1 MLPLHIF
8 GNMCYGSETENKYQR
23 PQSFLQTRDVPTK
36 RQYTN
41 FLSSLAL
48 DSSSIVYLRQT
59 SSAATQ
65 TMFVAVH
72 PKIEFENCITVSF
85 NLFLAEH
92 KGKTC
97 KPMKSFR
104 VLCYNRST
112 SPSAATQR
120 NSWKRN
126 MHQAVCAIS
135 MHQI

>member
-23 PQSFLQTRDVPTK
+23 PQSFLQTRDVQTK

-72 PKIEFENCITVSF
+72 PKIEFENCISVSF
-85 NLFLAEH
+85 TVYRIFQSTVEILWSFH
-92 KGKTC
+92 FRRIGSC
-97 KPMKSFR
+97 FIRKSFLQNLHSYLD
-104 VLCYNRST
+104 VM
-112 SPSAATQR
+112 P
-120 NSWKRN
+120 
-126 MHQAVCAIS
+126 V
-135 MHQI
+135 

>member
-8 GNMCYGSETENKYQR
+8 GNMYYGSETENKYQ
-23 PQSFLQTRDVPTK
+23 FLQTRDVQTK

-72 PKIEFENCITVSF
+72 PKIEFENCISVSF
-85 NLFLAEH
+85 TVYRIFQSTVEILWSFH
-92 KGKTC
+92 FRRIGSC
-97 KPMKSFR
+97 FIRKSFLQNLYSYLD
-104 VLCYNRST
+104 VM
-112 SPSAATQR
+112 P
-120 NSWKRN
+120 
-126 MHQAVCAIS
+126 V
-135 MHQI
+135 

>member
-8 GNMCYGSETENKYQR
+8 GNMYYGSETENKYQ
-23 PQSFLQTRDVPTK
+23 FLQTRDVQTK

-72 PKIEFENCITVSF
+72 PKIEFENCISVSF
-85 NLFLAEH
+85 AVYRIFPSAIEILWSFH
-92 KGKTC
+92 FRRIGSC
-97 KPMKSFR
+97 FIRKSFLQNLYSYLD
-104 VLCYNRST
+104 VM
-112 SPSAATQR
+112 P
-120 NSWKRN
+120 
-126 MHQAVCAIS
+126 V
-135 MHQI
+135 

>member
-23 PQSFLQTRDVPTK
+23 PQSFLQTRDVQTK

-72 PKIEFENCITVSF
+72 PKIEFENCISVSF
-85 NLFLAEH
+85 TVYRIFQSTVEILWSFH
-92 KGKTC
+92 FRRIGSC
-97 KPMKSFR
+97 FIRKSFLQNLYSYLDAMP
-104 VLCYNRST
+104 V
-112 SPSAATQR
+112 
-120 NSWKRN
+120 
-126 MHQAVCAIS
+126 
-135 MHQI
+135 

>member
-72 PKIEFENCITVSF
+72 PKIEFENCISVSF
-85 NLFLAEH
+85 TVYRIFQSTVEILWLFH
-92 KGKTC
+92 FGRIGSC
-97 KPMKSFR
+97 FIRKSFLQNLHSYLD
-104 VLCYNRST
+104 VM
-112 SPSAATQR
+112 P
-120 NSWKRN
+120 
-126 MHQAVCAIS
+126 V
-135 MHQI
+135 

>member
-23 PQSFLQTRDVPTK
+23 PQSFLQTRDVQTK

-59 SSAATQ
+59 SSVATQ

-72 PKIEFENCITVSF
+72 PKIEFENCISVSF
-85 NLFLAEH
+85 TVYRIFQSTVEILWSFH
-92 KGKTC
+92 FRRIGSC
-97 KPMKSFR
+97 FIRKSFLQNLHSYLD
-104 VLCYNRST
+104 VM
-112 SPSAATQR
+112 P
-120 NSWKRN
+120 
-126 MHQAVCAIS
+126 V
-135 MHQI
+135 